1 MSPSLET
8 SVAGSAVV
16 AAAPNL
22 ASHCR
27 RILVVDDD
35 AIVRRRCSEA
45 LSHRG
50 YQVDAAED
58 GAAAWDALQLGHYD
72 LVVTD
77 NSMPKVSGVE
87 LVLMLRAAHM
97 ELPVILMSA
106 AMPVRELNQHPEL
119 HLAAALLKP
128 FTGPE
133 LLGTVNDVL
142 EPAKDTVKPRVR
154 VCR

>member
-1 MSPSLET
+1 MSPFPLT
-8 SVAGSAVV
+8 SVAGPADVV
-16 AAAPNL
+16 AAPNL
-22 ASHCR
+22 ASHCH

-35 AIVRRRCSEA
+35 AIVRRRCSEV

-58 GAAAWDALQLGHYD
+58 GAAAWDALQLEHYD

-77 NSMPKVSGVE
+77 HSMPKVSGVE

-128 FTGPE
+128 FTGHE
-133 LLGTVNDVL
+133 LLGAVNEVL
-142 EPAKDTVKPRVR
+142 EPAKDTVKPLVLVR
-154 VCR
+154 R